1 MRRQT
6 FETLTLEKIVGG
18 GQALGTLADGRKCF
32 VWGGLPGETVTVRV
46 TKKKSHFIEA
56 IVEEVISPSPDR
68 IQPRDPDSY
77 LSTSPWQ
84 IVPLEVEQTYK
95 AQLINDAF
103 TLHNVALP
111 AAIDIYCNNI
121 AYGYRNKVEFSW
133 YSESVASRAIS
144 QKKSGLVSGPE
155 LFSDNNQEID
165 ADSDREELS
174 GDTLDLAFF
183 RRGSKGKIV
192 VDGTSLARPEINNL
206 ARAIRDLLRHKRVAA
221 RQLKTLLIRCDQ
233 SGSCVWQLYIKDR
246 LPEIITADEAAT
258 LPAQGGEIIYSDP
271 RSPASRITE
280 RLVRFGNTTLTDTI
294 LGIPFRY
301 ACEGFFQVNIPVYE
315 QALRD
320 MREWVSRESSYWQ
333 LGHRQKKSEQQGTNS
348 QHGSSNSFPEGFAF
362 PASVRQERQDQLAAH
377 GDIDSQQ
384 RVISQKKSGQLHVG
398 PGLFSDDIR
407 AVKLSTLD
415 LYAGVGTIGLTIGG
429 GNVTLVEINADAV
442 REMQRNIT
450 ELDRTDA
457 RAVLAPSEQ
466 ALNYITGKEIVIVDP
481 PRAGLHTD
489 VTATLLQKLPPRII
503 YLSCNPVT
511 QARDI
516 ALLQQHYRIAWHRG
530 YNFFPRTPHI
540 EHLVILNKK

>member
-1 MRRQT
+1 MKRQSL
-6 FETLTLEKIVGG
+6 ETIHLDKIVGG

-32 VWGGLPGETVTVRV
+32 VWVGLPGETVTVRI
-46 TKKKSHFIEA
+46 TKKKSHFVEA
-56 IVEEVISPSPDR
+56 VVEEVILPSPDR

-84 IVPLEVEQTYK
+84 IMPLEIEQAYK
-95 AQLINDAF
+95 RQLIDDAF
-103 TLHNVALP
+103 TLHNVTLP
-111 AAIDIYCNNI
+111 AAIDIYCDNV

-133 YSESVASRAIS
+133 YSESVVSRAVS

-165 ADSDREELS
+165 ADSDREESS

-192 VDGTSLARPEINNL
+192 VDGTSLAHPAINNL

-221 RQLKTLLIRCDQ
+221 RQLKTLLVRCDQ
-233 SGSCVWQLYIKDR
+233 SGSCVWQLYVKDR
-246 LPEIITADEAAT
+246 LPEIITAAEAAK

-280 RLVRFGNTTLTDTI
+280 RLALFGNTTLTDTI
-294 LGIPFRY
+294 LGVPFHY

-320 MREWVSRESSYWQ
+320 MKEWAGRDCNTQHSGRQ
-333 LGHRQKKSEQQGTNS
+333 LGHHQKIIRDPRKVAQIFFE
-348 QHGSSNSFPEGFAF
+348 
-362 PASVRQERQDQLAAH
+362 VLLAA
-377 GDIDSQQ
+377 D
-384 RVISQKKSGQLHVG
+384 R
-398 PGLFSDDIR
+398 P
-407 AVKLSTLD
+407 TLD

-429 GNVTLVEINADAV
+429 SNVTLVEINADAV
-442 REMQRNIT
+442 REMQRNIA
-450 ELDRTDA
+450 ELGRTDA

-466 ALNYITGKEIVIVDP
+466 ALDYITGKEIVIVDP
-481 PRAGLHTD
+481 PRAGLHPD
-489 VTATLLQKLPPRII
+489 VIATLLQKLPPRIL

-511 QARDI
+511 QARDV
-516 ALLQQHYRIAWHRG
+516 ALLQQSYQITWHRG

-540 EHLVILNKK
+540 EHLIILDKKP

>member
-1 MRRQT
+1 MKRQS
-6 FETLTLEKIVGG
+6 FETLTLEKVVGG
-18 GQALGTLADGRKCF
+18 GQTLGTLADGRKCF
-32 VWGGLPGETVTVRV
+32 VWGGLPGETVTVRI
-46 TKKKSHFIEA
+46 TKKKSHFVEA
-56 IVEEVISPSPDR
+56 IIEEVVSPSPNR
-68 IQPRDPDSY
+68 IRPHDPDSY

-84 IVPLEVEQTYK
+84 IMPLEIEQAYK
-95 AQLINDAF
+95 RQLIDDAF
-103 TLHNVALP
+103 TLHNVTLP
-111 AAIDIYCNNI
+111 AAIDIYCDNV

-133 YSESVASRAIS
+133 YSESVVSRVVS

-183 RRGSKGKIV
+183 RRGSKGKII
-192 VDGTSLARPEINNL
+192 VDDTSLARPEINNL
-206 ARAIRDLLRHKRVAA
+206 ARAIRDLLRHKHIAA

-233 SGSCVWQLYIKDR
+233 SGSCVWQLYLKDR
-246 LPEIITADEAAT
+246 LPEIITADEAAQ
-258 LPAQGGEIIYSDP
+258 LPAQGGEVIYSDP

-280 RLVRFGNTTLTDTI
+280 RLARFGDTNLTDTI
-294 LGIPFRY
+294 LGVPFRY

-320 MREWVSRESSYWQ
+320 MREWMSHNCSD
-333 LGHRQKKSEQQGTNS
+333 N
-348 QHGSSNSFPEGFAF
+348 
-362 PASVRQERQDQLAAH
+362 
-377 GDIDSQQ
+377 QQ
-384 RVISQKKSGQLHVG
+384 RVISQKKSGQHRESKQHG
-398 PGLFSDDIR
+398 SSNSFSEGFAFPAKARQERQLDQLAARRPEEKDVCETGEP
-407 AVKLSTLD
+407 ALD

-466 ALNYITGKEIVIVDP
+466 ALDHITGKEIVIVDP
-481 PRAGLHTD
+481 PRAGLHPD
-489 VTATLLQKLPPRII
+489 VIATLLQKLPPRII

-511 QARDI
+511 QARDV

-540 EHLVILNKK
+540 EHLVILDKIS

>member
-1 MRRQT
+1 MKRQSL
-6 FETLTLEKIVGG
+6 ETIHLDKIIGG

-32 VWGGLPGETVTVRV
+32 VWGGLPGETVTVRI
-46 TKKKSHFIEA
+46 TKKKSHFVEA
-56 IVEEVISPSPDR
+56 VVEEVVSPSPDR

-84 IVPLEVEQTYK
+84 IMPLEIEQIYK
-95 AQLINDAF
+95 RQLIDDAF
-103 TLHNVALP
+103 TLHNVTLP
-111 AAIDIYCNNI
+111 AAIDIYCDNV

-133 YSESVASRAIS
+133 YSESVVSRAVS
-144 QKKSGLVSGPE
+144 QKKSGLVSGPG
-155 LFSDNNQEID
+155 LFSDDTREID
-165 ADSDREELS
+165 ADSDREES
-174 GDTLDLAFF
+174 FIDTLDLAFF

-192 VDGTSLARPEINNL
+192 VDGTSLAHPAINNL

-233 SGSCVWQLYIKDR
+233 SGSCVWQLYVKDR
-246 LPEIITADEAAT
+246 LPEIITADEAAK

-280 RLVRFGNTTLTDTI
+280 RLACFGNTTLTDTI

-320 MREWVSRESSYWQ
+320 MKEWVPYDCNSQHSGRQ
-333 LGHRQKKSEQQGTNS
+333 LGHHQKIIRDPREVAQIFSGV
-348 QHGSSNSFPEGFAF
+348 P
-362 PASVRQERQDQLAAH
+362 LAA
-377 GDIDSQQ
+377 DQPI
-384 RVISQKKSGQLHVG
+384 
-398 PGLFSDDIR
+398 
-407 AVKLSTLD
+407 LD
-415 LYAGVGTIGLTIGG
+415 FYAGVGTIGLTIGS

-442 REMQRNIT
+442 REMQRNIA

-466 ALNYITGKEIVIVDP
+466 ALDYITGKEIVIVDP
-481 PRAGLHTD
+481 PRAGLHPD
-489 VTATLLQKLPPRII
+489 VIATLLQQLPPRII

-511 QARDI
+511 QARDVS
-516 ALLQQHYRIAWHRG
+516 LLQEKYEIMHHQG

-540 EHLVILNKK
+540 EHLIILDKKP

>member
-1 MRRQT
+1 MRRQI

-18 GQALGTLADGRKCF
+18 GQALGTLVDGRKCF

-46 TKKKSHFIEA
+46 TKKKSHLVEA
-56 IVEEVISPSPDR
+56 VVEEVISPSPDR
-68 IQPRDPDSY
+68 IQPHDPDSY

-84 IVPLEVEQTYK
+84 IMPLEIEQAYK
-95 AQLINDAF
+95 RQLIDDAF
-103 TLHNVALP
+103 TLHNVTLP
-111 AAIDIYCNNI
+111 AAIDIYCDNV

-133 YSESVASRAIS
+133 YSESVVSRVVS
-144 QKKSGLVSGPE
+144 QKKSGPVSGPG
-155 LFSDNNQEID
+155 LFSDDTRGID

-246 LPEIITADEAAT
+246 LPEIITADETAK

-280 RLVRFGNTTLTDTI
+280 RLAHFGDTTLTDTI
-294 LGIPFRY
+294 LGVPFRY
-301 ACEGFFQVNIPVYE
+301 ACESFFQVNIPVYE

-320 MREWVSRESSYWQ
+320 MKEWVPYDCNSQHSGRQ
-333 LGHRQKKSEQQGTNS
+333 LGHHQKKPEQHGTNS
-348 QHGSSNSFPEGFAF
+348 QHGSSNSFSEGFAF
-362 PASVRQERQDQLAAH
+362 PASVRQERQLDQLAARRPEEKDVCET
-377 GDIDSQQ
+377 GES
-384 RVISQKKSGQLHVG
+384 
-398 PGLFSDDIR
+398 
-407 AVKLSTLD
+407 ALD

-450 ELDRTDA
+450 ELGRTDA

-481 PRAGLHTD
+481 PRAGLHPD
-489 VTATLLQKLPPRII
+489 VIATLLQQLPPRII

-516 ALLQQHYRIAWHRG
+516 SLLQEKYEIMHHQG

-540 EHLVILNKK
+540 EHLVILDKKWTNSKAC

>member
-1 MRRQT
+1 MRRQI

-46 TKKKSHFIEA
+46 TKKKSHFVEA
-56 IVEEVISPSPDR
+56 VVEKVISPSPDR
-68 IQPRDPDSY
+68 IQPCDPDSY

-84 IVPLEVEQTYK
+84 IMPLEIEQIYK
-95 AQLINDAF
+95 RQLIDDAF

-111 AAIDIYCNNI
+111 AAIDIYCNNV

-133 YSESVASRAIS
+133 YSESVVSRAVS
-144 QKKSGLVSGPE
+144 QKKSEPALASPG
-155 LFSDNNQEID
+155 LFSDDTRGID
-165 ADSDREELS
+165 ADSDREES
-174 GDTLDLAFF
+174 SDDTLDLAFF

-192 VDGTSLARPEINNL
+192 VNGTSLARPEINNL

-233 SGSCVWQLYIKDR
+233 SGSCVWQLYVKDR
-246 LPEIITADEAAT
+246 LPGLITADEAAK

-271 RSPASRITE
+271 RSPASRITK
-280 RLVRFGNTTLTDTI
+280 RLARFGNTTLTDTI
-294 LGIPFRY
+294 LGVPFRY

-320 MREWVSRESSYWQ
+320 MKEWMPYN
-333 LGHRQKKSEQQGTNS
+333 K
-348 QHGSSNSFPEGFAF
+348 A
-362 PASVRQERQDQLAAH
+362 RQERRAQLAAH

-384 RVISQKKSGQLHVG
+384 RVISQKKSGQHRESKQHG
-398 PGLFSDDIR
+398 SSNSFSEGFAFPAKARQERQLDQLAARRPEEKDVCETGEP
-407 AVKLSTLD
+407 ALD

-466 ALNYITGKEIVIVDP
+466 ALDHITGKEIVIVDP
-481 PRAGLHTD
+481 PRAGLHPD
-489 VTATLLQKLPPRII
+489 VIATLLQKLPPRII

-511 QARDI
+511 QARDVR
-516 ALLQQHYRIAWHRG
+516 LLQEKYHIVHHRG

-540 EHLVILNKK
+540 EHLVILDNK

>member
-1 MRRQT
+1 MRRQI

-46 TKKKSHFIEA
+46 TKKKSHFVEA
-56 IVEEVISPSPDR
+56 VVEEVVSPSPDR

-84 IVPLEVEQTYK
+84 IMPLEIEQIYK
-95 AQLINDAF
+95 RQLIDEAF

-111 AAIDIYCNNI
+111 AAIDVYCNNV

-133 YSESVASRAIS
+133 YSEI
-144 QKKSGLVSGPE
+144 GE
-155 LFSDNNQEID
+155 
-165 ADSDREELS
+165 S

-183 RRGSKGKIV
+183 RRSSKGKIV
-192 VDGTSLARPEINNL
+192 IDGTSLAHPAINNL

-221 RQLKTLLIRCDQ
+221 RQLKTLLVRCDQ

-246 LPEIITADEAAT
+246 LPEIITADEAAK

-280 RLVRFGNTTLTDTI
+280 RLAHFGNTTLIDAI

-320 MREWVSRESSYWQ
+320 MQQWTGRDYSDQQRVIS
-333 LGHRQKKSEQQGTNS
+333 QKKSGQHGTNS
-348 QHGSSNSFPEGFAF
+348 QHGSSNSFSEGFAF
-362 PASVRQERQDQLAAH
+362 PASVHQERQLDQLAARRPEEK
-377 GDIDSQQ
+377 DICET
-384 RVISQKKSGQLHVG
+384 GE
-398 PGLFSDDIR
+398 P
-407 AVKLSTLD
+407 TLD
-415 LYAGVGTIGLTIGG
+415 LYAGVGTIGLTIAS

-466 ALNYITGKEIVIVDP
+466 ALDYITGKEIVIVDP
-481 PRAGLHTD
+481 PRAGLHPD
-489 VTATLLQKLPPRII
+489 VIATLLQKLPPRII

-511 QARDI
+511 QARDV
-516 ALLQQHYRIAWHRG
+516 ALLQQNYCIVHHRG

-540 EHLVILNKK
+540 EHLVILDKK

>member
-1 MRRQT
+1 MRRQI

-32 VWGGLPGETVTVRV
+32 VWGGLPGETVTARI
-46 TKKKSHFIEA
+46 TKKKSHFVEA
-56 IVEEVISPSPDR
+56 VVEGVISPSPDR
-68 IQPRDPDSY
+68 IQPCNPDSY

-84 IVPLEVEQTYK
+84 IMPLEVEQTYK
-95 AQLINDAF
+95 RQLIDDAF

-111 AAIDIYCNNI
+111 AAIDIYCNNVT
-121 AYGYRNKVEFSW
+121 YGYRNKVEFSW
-133 YSESVASRAIS
+133 YSESVVSRAIS
-144 QKKSGLVSGPE
+144 QKKSGLVSGLE
-155 LFSDNNQEID
+155 LFSDDTRRID
-165 ADSDREELS
+165 NGSNRERQS

-221 RQLKTLLIRCDQ
+221 RQLKTLLVRCDQ

-246 LPEIITADEAAT
+246 LPEIITADEAAK

-271 RSPASRITE
+271 RSPASRITK
-280 RLVRFGNTTLTDTI
+280 RLARFGNTTLTDTI
-294 LGIPFRY
+294 LGVPFRY

-320 MREWVSRESSYWQ
+320 MKEWVQYN
-333 LGHRQKKSEQQGTNS
+333 K
-348 QHGSSNSFPEGFAF
+348 A
-362 PASVRQERQDQLAAH
+362 RQERQLDQLAARRPEEKDVCET
-377 GDIDSQQ
+377 GE
-384 RVISQKKSGQLHVG
+384 
-398 PGLFSDDIR
+398 P
-407 AVKLSTLD
+407 TLD

-481 PRAGLHTD
+481 PRAGLHPD
-489 VTATLLQKLPPRII
+489 VIATLLQKLPPRII

-511 QARDI
+511 QARDV
-516 ALLQQHYRIAWHRG
+516 ALLQQNYHIVHHRG

-540 EHLVILNKK
+540 EHLVILDNK

>member
-1 MRRQT
+1 MKRQI

-32 VWGGLPGETVTVRV
+32 VWGGLPGETVTVRI
-46 TKKKSHFIEA
+46 TKKKSHFVEA
-56 IVEEVISPSPDR
+56 VVEEVISPSPDR

-84 IVPLEVEQTYK
+84 IMPLKIEQAYK
-95 AQLINDAF
+95 RQLIDDAF

-111 AAIDIYCNNI
+111 AAIDIYCNNV

-133 YSESVASRAIS
+133 YSKSIMSQAVSQKEPGAIS
-144 QKKSGLVSGPE
+144 GFG
-155 LFSDNNQEID
+155 LFSDDTREID
-165 ADSDREELS
+165 ADSDREEPS

-192 VDGTSLARPEINNL
+192 VNDTSLTRPEINNL

-221 RQLKTLLIRCDQ
+221 RQLKTLLVRCDQ
-233 SGSCVWQLYIKDR
+233 SGSCVWQLYLKDR
-246 LPEIITADEAAT
+246 LPEIITADEAAK

-280 RLVRFGNTTLTDTI
+280 RLACFGNTTLTDTI

-315 QALRD
+315 QALHD
-320 MREWVSRESSYWQ
+320 MKEWVPYDCNSQRSGRQ
-333 LGHRQKKSEQQGTNS
+333 LGHHQKIIRDPREVAQIFSGVPLAT
-348 QHGSSNSFPEGFAF
+348 
-362 PASVRQERQDQLAAH
+362 DQP
-377 GDIDSQQ
+377 I
-384 RVISQKKSGQLHVG
+384 
-398 PGLFSDDIR
+398 
-407 AVKLSTLD
+407 LD
-415 LYAGVGTIGLTIGG
+415 FYAGVGTIGLTIGG

-450 ELDRTDA
+450 ELGRTDA
-457 RAVLAPSEQ
+457 CAVLAPSEQ
-466 ALNYITGKEIVIVDP
+466 ALNYITGKETVIVDP
-481 PRAGLHTD
+481 PRAGLHPD
-489 VTATLLQKLPPRII
+489 VIATLLQQLPPRII

-511 QARDI
+511 QARDV

-540 EHLVILNKK
+540 EHLVILDNK

>member
-1 MRRQT
+1 MKRQS
-6 FETLTLEKIVGG
+6 FETLTPEKVVGG
-18 GQALGTLADGRKCF
+18 GQTLGTLADGRKCF
-32 VWGGLPGETVTVRV
+32 VWGGLPGETVTVRI
-46 TKKKSHFIEA
+46 TKKKSHFVEA
-56 IVEEVISPSPDR
+56 IVEEVVSPSPNR
-68 IQPRDPDSY
+68 IRPHDPDSY

-84 IVPLEVEQTYK
+84 IMPLEIEQAYK
-95 AQLINDAF
+95 RQLIDDAF
-103 TLHNVALP
+103 TLHNVTLP
-111 AAIDIYCNNI
+111 AAIDIYCDNV

-133 YSESVASRAIS
+133 YSESVVSRVVS

-183 RRGSKGKIV
+183 RRGSKGKII
-192 VDGTSLARPEINNL
+192 VDDTSLARPEINNL

-221 RQLKTLLIRCDQ
+221 RQLKTLLVRCDQ
-233 SGSCVWQLYIKDR
+233 SGSCVWQLYVRDR
-246 LPEIITADEAAT
+246 LPEIITADEAAK

-280 RLVRFGNTTLTDTI
+280 RLAQFGNTALTDTI
-294 LGIPFRY
+294 LGVPFRY

-320 MREWVSRESSYWQ
+320 MREWVPYN
-333 LGHRQKKSEQQGTNS
+333 K
-348 QHGSSNSFPEGFAF
+348 A
-362 PASVRQERQDQLAAH
+362 RQERQLDQLAAH
-377 GDIDSQQ
+377 DNTDSQQ
-384 RVISQKKSGQLHVG
+384 RAISQKKSGQLHVG

-407 AVKLSTLD
+407 AVRLSTLD

-429 GNVTLVEINADAV
+429 DNITLVESNADAV

-450 ELDRTDA
+450 ELGRTDA

-466 ALNYITGKEIVIVDP
+466 ALDHITGKEIVIVDP
-481 PRAGLHTD
+481 PRAGLHPD
-489 VTATLLQKLPPRII
+489 VIATLLQKLPPRII

-540 EHLVILNKK
+540 EHLVILDKIS

>member
-1 MRRQT
+1 MRRQS

-84 IVPLEVEQTYK
+84 IMPLEIEQIYK
-95 AQLINDAF
+95 RQLIDDAF

-133 YSESVASRAIS
+133 YSEA
-144 QKKSGLVSGPE
+144 
-155 LFSDNNQEID
+155 
-165 ADSDREELS
+165 REY

-183 RRGSKGKIV
+183 HRGSKGKIV
-192 VDGTSLARPEINNL
+192 VDGTSLAHPAINNL
-206 ARAIRDLLRHKRVAA
+206 ARAIRDLLHHKRVAA
-221 RQLKTLLIRCDQ
+221 RQLKTLLVRCDQ

-246 LPEIITADEAAT
+246 LPEIITADEAAR

-280 RLVRFGNTTLTDTI
+280 RLARFGNTTLTDTI
-294 LGIPFRY
+294 LGVPFRY

-320 MREWVSRESSYWQ
+320 MREWVPYN
-333 LGHRQKKSEQQGTNS
+333 K
-348 QHGSSNSFPEGFAF
+348 A
-362 PASVRQERQDQLAAH
+362 RQERQLDQLAAH
-377 GDIDSQQ
+377 DNTDSQQ
-384 RVISQKKSGQLHVG
+384 RAISQKKSGLALVG

-407 AVKLSTLD
+407 AVKLSTID

-429 GNVTLVEINADAV
+429 DNITLVESNADAV

-450 ELDRTDA
+450 ELGRTDA
-457 RAVLAPSEQ
+457 RAILAPSEQ
-466 ALNYITGKEIVIVDP
+466 ALDHITGREIVIVDP
-481 PRAGLHTD
+481 PRAGLHPD
-489 VTATLLQKLPPRII
+489 VIATLLQQLPPRIL

-511 QARDI
+511 QARDVT
-516 ALLQQHYRIAWHRG
+516 LLQQHYRIAWHHG

-540 EHLVILNKK
+540 EHLVVLDKK

>member
-1 MRRQT
+1 MKRQS

-32 VWGGLPGETVTVRV
+32 VWGGLPGETVAVRI
-46 TKKKSHFIEA
+46 TKKKSHFVEA
-56 IVEEVISPSPDR
+56 VVEEVVSPSSDR
-68 IQPRDPDSY
+68 IQPRDHDSY

-84 IVPLEVEQTYK
+84 IMPLEVEQTYK
-95 AQLINDAF
+95 AKLIDDAF
-103 TLHNVALP
+103 ALHNVTLP
-111 AAIDIYCNNI
+111 AAIDIYCDNV

-133 YSESVASRAIS
+133 YSESVVSQAVS

-165 ADSDREELS
+165 ADSDREES
-174 GDTLDLAFF
+174 SIDTLDLAFF

-192 VDGTSLARPEINNL
+192 VDGTSLARPEINSL

-221 RQLKTLLIRCDQ
+221 RQLKTLLVRCDQ
-233 SGSCVWQLYIKDR
+233 SGSCVWQLYVRDR
-246 LPEIITADEAAT
+246 LPEIITADEAAK

-280 RLVRFGNTTLTDTI
+280 RLARFGNTTLTDAI

-320 MREWVSRESSYWQ
+320 MREWVPYN
-333 LGHRQKKSEQQGTNS
+333 K
-348 QHGSSNSFPEGFAF
+348 A
-362 PASVRQERQDQLAAH
+362 RQERQPAQLAAH
-377 GDIDSQQ
+377 DDTDSQQ
-384 RVISQKKSGQLHVG
+384 RAISQKKSGQLHVG

-407 AVKLSTLD
+407 AVKLSTID

-429 GNVTLVEINADAV
+429 DNITLVESNADAV

-450 ELDRTDA
+450 ELGRTDA

-466 ALNYITGKEIVIVDP
+466 ALDYITGKEIVIVDP
-481 PRAGLHTD
+481 PRAGLHSD
-489 VTATLLQKLPPRII
+489 VIATLLQQLPPRIL

-511 QARDI
+511 QTRDI
-516 ALLQQHYRIAWHRG
+516 ALLQQRYRIAWHRG

-540 EHLVILNKK
+540 EHLVVLDKIS

>member
-1 MRRQT
+1 MKRQSL
-6 FETLTLEKIVGG
+6 ETIRLDKIVGG

-32 VWGGLPGETVTVRV
+32 VWGGLPGETVTVRI
-46 TKKKSHFIEA
+46 TKKKSHFVEA
-56 IVEEVISPSPDR
+56 IVEEVVSPSPDR

-84 IVPLEVEQTYK
+84 IMPLEVEQAYK
-95 AQLINDAF
+95 RQLIDDAF
-103 TLHNVALP
+103 TLHGIALP
-111 AAIDIYCNNI
+111 ETVDIYCDNV

-133 YSESVASRAIS
+133 YSESVVSRAIS
-144 QKKSGLVSGPE
+144 QKKSGQLYVGPV
-155 LFSDNNQEID
+155 LFSDDTRGVNTH
-165 ADSDREELS
+165 SDRDGLS

-192 VDGTSLARPEINNL
+192 VYGTSLARPEINNL

-221 RQLKTLLIRCDQ
+221 RQLKTLLVRCDQ
-233 SGSCVWQLYIKDR
+233 SGGCVWQLYIKDR
-246 LPEIITADEAAT
+246 LPEIITDTEAAK

-280 RLVRFGNTTLTDTI
+280 RLALFGNTTLTDTI

-301 ACEGFFQVNIPVYE
+301 ACEGFFQINIPVYE

-320 MREWVSRESSYWQ
+320 MQEWVSRESSYWQ
-333 LGHRQKKSEQQGTNS
+333 LGHHQKIIRDPHKVAQIFSEV
-348 QHGSSNSFPEGFAF
+348 P
-362 PASVRQERQDQLAAH
+362 LAA
-377 GDIDSQQ
+377 DQPI
-384 RVISQKKSGQLHVG
+384 
-398 PGLFSDDIR
+398 
-407 AVKLSTLD
+407 LD
-415 LYAGVGTIGLTIGG
+415 FYAGVGTIGLTIGG
-429 GNVTLVEINADAV
+429 GNVTLVEINTDAV

-466 ALNYITGKEIVIVDP
+466 ALDYITGKEIVIVDP
-481 PRAGLHTD
+481 PRAGLHPD
-489 VTATLLQKLPPRII
+489 VIATLLQQLPPRIL

-511 QARDI
+511 QARDV
-516 ALLQQHYRIAWHRG
+516 ALLQQSYQIAWHRG

-540 EHLVILNKK
+540 EHLIILDKKP

>member
-1 MRRQT
+1 MSSGIFHFVIISTMKRQSL
-6 FETLTLEKIVGG
+6 ETIHLDKIVGG

-32 VWGGLPGETVTVRV
+32 VWGGLPGETVTVRI
-46 TKKKSHFIEA
+46 TKKKSHFVEA
-56 IVEEVISPSPDR
+56 VVEEVVSPSSDR
-68 IQPRDPDSY
+68 IRPRDPDSY

-84 IVPLEVEQTYK
+84 IMSLEIEQAYK
-95 AQLINDAF
+95 RQLIDDAF
-103 TLHNVALP
+103 TLHNVTLP
-111 AAIDIYCNNI
+111 AAIDIYCDNV

-133 YSESVASRAIS
+133 YSEA
-144 QKKSGLVSGPE
+144 GE
-155 LFSDNNQEID
+155 Y
-165 ADSDREELS
+165 

-192 VDGTSLARPEINNL
+192 VNGTSLARPEINNL

-221 RQLKTLLIRCDQ
+221 RQLKTLLVRCDQ
-233 SGSCVWQLYIKDR
+233 SGSCVWQLYVKDR
-246 LPEIITADEAAT
+246 LPEIITATEAAK

-280 RLVRFGNTTLTDTI
+280 RLAHFGNTTLTDSI

-320 MREWVSRESSYWQ
+320 MKKWVPYDC
-333 LGHRQKKSEQQGTNS
+333 NS
-348 QHGSSNSFPEGFAF
+348 QHSG
-362 PASVRQERQDQLAAH
+362 RQLEHHQKIIRDPRKVAQIFSEVLLAA
-377 GDIDSQQ
+377 D
-384 RVISQKKSGQLHVG
+384 R
-398 PGLFSDDIR
+398 P
-407 AVKLSTLD
+407 TLD

-429 GNVTLVEINADAV
+429 SNVTLVEINADAV
-442 REMQRNIT
+442 REMQRNIA
-450 ELDRTDA
+450 ELGRTDA

-466 ALNYITGKEIVIVDP
+466 ALDHITGKEIVIVDP
-481 PRAGLHTD
+481 PRAGLHPD
-489 VTATLLQKLPPRII
+489 VIATLLQQLPLRII

-511 QARDI
+511 QARDV

-540 EHLVILNKK
+540 EHLIILDKKL

>member
-1 MRRQT
+1 MKRQSL
-6 FETLTLEKIVGG
+6 ETIHLDKIVGG

-32 VWGGLPGETVTVRV
+32 VWGGLPGELATIRL
-46 TKKKSHFIEA
+46 TKKKSHF
-56 IVEEVISPSPDR
+56 VEGVVIEVIEPSPER
-68 IQPRDPDSY
+68 ITPRDPDSY

-84 IVPLEVEQTYK
+84 IIPLEIEQIYK
-95 AQLINDAF
+95 RQLIDDAF
-103 TLHNVALP
+103 TLHNVTLP
-111 AAIDIYCNNI
+111 AAIDIYCDNV

-133 YSESVASRAIS
+133 YSEI
-144 QKKSGLVSGPE
+144 GE
-155 LFSDNNQEID
+155 
-165 ADSDREELS
+165 S

-192 VDGTSLARPEINNL
+192 VNGTSLARPEINNL

-221 RQLKTLLIRCDQ
+221 RQLKTLLVRCDQ

-246 LPEIITADEAAT
+246 LPEIITDTEAAK

-280 RLVRFGNTTLTDTI
+280 RLAHFGNTTLTDAI
-294 LGIPFRY
+294 LDIPFRY

-320 MREWVSRESSYWQ
+320 M
-333 LGHRQKKSEQQGTNS
+333 QQWTGRDYS
-348 QHGSSNSFPEGFAF
+348 
-362 PASVRQERQDQLAAH
+362 D
-377 GDIDSQQ
+377 QQ
-384 RVISQKKSGQLHVG
+384 RVISQKKSGQHRESKQHG
-398 PGLFSDDIR
+398 SSNSFSEGFAFPAKARQERQLDQLAARRPEEKDVCETGEP
-407 AVKLSTLD
+407 ALD

-442 REMQRNIT
+442 REMQHNIT

-481 PRAGLHTD
+481 PRAGLHPD
-489 VTATLLQKLPPRII
+489 VIATLLQKLPPRIL

-511 QARDI
+511 QARDVR
-516 ALLQQHYRIAWHRG
+516 LLQEKYHIVHHRG

-540 EHLVILNKK
+540 EHLIILDKKP

>member
-1 MRRQT
+1 MKRQSL
-6 FETLTLEKIVGG
+6 ETIRLDKIVGG

-32 VWGGLPGETVTVRV
+32 VWDGLPGETVTVRI
-46 TKKKSHFIEA
+46 TKKKSHFVEA
-56 IVEEVISPSPDR
+56 VVEEVILSSPDR

-84 IVPLEVEQTYK
+84 IMPLEIEQAYK
-95 AQLINDAF
+95 RQLIDDAF
-103 TLHNVALP
+103 TLHGIALP
-111 AAIDIYCNNI
+111 ETVDIYCDNV

-133 YSESVASRAIS
+133 YSESVVSRAIS
-144 QKKSGLVSGPE
+144 QKKSGQLYVGPV
-155 LFSDNNQEID
+155 LFSDDTRGVNTH
-165 ADSDREELS
+165 SDRDGLS

-192 VDGTSLARPEINNL
+192 VYGTSLARPEINNL

-221 RQLKTLLIRCDQ
+221 RQLKTLLVRCDQ
-233 SGSCVWQLYIKDR
+233 SGGCVWQLYIKDR
-246 LPEIITADEAAT
+246 LPEIITDTEAAK

-280 RLVRFGNTTLTDTI
+280 RLALFGNTTLTDTI

-301 ACEGFFQVNIPVYE
+301 ACEGFFQINIPVYE

-320 MREWVSRESSYWQ
+320 MQEWVSRESSYWQ
-333 LGHRQKKSEQQGTNS
+333 LGHHQKIIRDPHKVAQIFSEV
-348 QHGSSNSFPEGFAF
+348 P
-362 PASVRQERQDQLAAH
+362 LAA
-377 GDIDSQQ
+377 DQPI
-384 RVISQKKSGQLHVG
+384 
-398 PGLFSDDIR
+398 
-407 AVKLSTLD
+407 LD
-415 LYAGVGTIGLTIGG
+415 FYAGVGTIGLTIGG
-429 GNVTLVEINADAV
+429 GNVTLVEINTDAV

-466 ALNYITGKEIVIVDP
+466 ALDYITGKEIVIVDP
-481 PRAGLHTD
+481 PRAGLHPD
-489 VTATLLQKLPPRII
+489 VIATLLQQLPPRIL

-511 QARDI
+511 QARDV
-516 ALLQQHYRIAWHRG
+516 ALLQQSYQIAWHRG

-540 EHLVILNKK
+540 EHLIILDKKP

>member
-1 MRRQT
+1 MKRQSL
-6 FETLTLEKIVGG
+6 ETIHLDKIVGG

-32 VWGGLPGETVTVRV
+32 VWGGLPGETVTVRI
-46 TKKKSHFIEA
+46 TKKKSHFVEA
-56 IVEEVISPSPDR
+56 VVEEVILPSPDR

-84 IVPLEVEQTYK
+84 IMPLEIEQAYK
-95 AQLINDAF
+95 RQLIDDAF
-103 TLHNVALP
+103 TLHNVTLP
-111 AAIDIYCNNI
+111 AAIDIYCDNV

-133 YSESVASRAIS
+133 YSESVVSRAVS
-144 QKKSGLVSGPE
+144 QKEPGVVSGFG
-155 LFSDNNQEID
+155 LFSDDTRGVNTH
-165 ADSDREELS
+165 SDRDGLS

-183 RRGSKGKIV
+183 RRGSKGKV
-192 VDGTSLARPEINNL
+192 VVEGTSLAHPAINNL

-221 RQLKTLLIRCDQ
+221 RQLKTLLVRCDQ

-246 LPEIITADEAAT
+246 LPEIITADEAAK

-280 RLVRFGNTTLTDTI
+280 RLARFGDTTLTDTV
-294 LGIPFRY
+294 LGVPFRY

-320 MREWVSRESSYWQ
+320 M
-333 LGHRQKKSEQQGTNS
+333 QQCTGRDYS
-348 QHGSSNSFPEGFAF
+348 
-362 PASVRQERQDQLAAH
+362 D
-377 GDIDSQQ
+377 QQ
-384 RVISQKKSGQLHVG
+384 RVISQKKSGQHRESKQHG
-398 PGLFSDDIR
+398 SSNSFSEGFAFPAKARQERQLNQLAARRPEEKD
-407 AVKLSTLD
+407 VCETGEPTLD

-429 GNVTLVEINADAV
+429 GNVTLVEINTDAV
-442 REMQRNIT
+442 REMQRNIAK
-450 ELDRTDA
+450 LDRTDA

-466 ALNYITGKEIVIVDP
+466 ALDYITGKEIVIVDP

-489 VTATLLQKLPPRII
+489 VIATLLQKLPPRII

-511 QARDI
+511 QARDV
-516 ALLQQHYRIAWHRG
+516 ALLLQSYQIAWHRG

-540 EHLVILNKK
+540 EHLIILDKKP

>member
-1 MRRQT
+1 MKRQSL
-6 FETLTLEKIVGG
+6 ETIHLDKIVGG

-32 VWGGLPGETVTVRV
+32 VWGGLPGELATIRL
-46 TKKKSHFIEA
+46 TKKKSHF
-56 IVEEVISPSPDR
+56 VEGVVTEVIEPSPER
-68 IQPRDPDSY
+68 ITPRDPDSY

-84 IVPLEVEQTYK
+84 IIPLEIEQIYK
-95 AQLINDAF
+95 RQLIDDAF
-103 TLHNVALP
+103 TLHNVTLP
-111 AAIDIYCNNI
+111 AAIDIYCDNV

-133 YSESVASRAIS
+133 YSEI
-144 QKKSGLVSGPE
+144 GE
-155 LFSDNNQEID
+155 
-165 ADSDREELS
+165 S

-192 VDGTSLARPEINNL
+192 VNGTSLARPEINNL

-221 RQLKTLLIRCDQ
+221 RQLKTLLVRCDQ

-246 LPEIITADEAAT
+246 LPEIITDTEAAK

-280 RLVRFGNTTLTDTI
+280 RLAHFGNTTLTDAI
-294 LGIPFRY
+294 LDIPFRY

-320 MREWVSRESSYWQ
+320 M
-333 LGHRQKKSEQQGTNS
+333 QQWTGRDYS
-348 QHGSSNSFPEGFAF
+348 
-362 PASVRQERQDQLAAH
+362 D
-377 GDIDSQQ
+377 QQ
-384 RVISQKKSGQLHVG
+384 RVISQKKSGQHRESKQHG
-398 PGLFSDDIR
+398 SSNSFSEGFAFPAKARQERQLDQLAARRPEEKDVCETGES
-407 AVKLSTLD
+407 ALD

-442 REMQRNIT
+442 REMQHNIT

-481 PRAGLHTD
+481 PRAGLHPD
-489 VTATLLQKLPPRII
+489 VIATLLQKLPPRIL

-511 QARDI
+511 QARDVR
-516 ALLQQHYRIAWHRG
+516 LLQEKYHIVHHRG

-540 EHLVILNKK
+540 EHLIILDKKP